1 MKWTSVSILSV
12 QSLEF
17 KSEFW
22 NLDPEVFDLPQK
34 THSFRRILLETQLLG
49 SGLVLA

>member
-22 NLDPEVFDLPQK
+22 NLDTEVFDLPQK
-34 THSFRRILLETQLLG
+34 THSLRKILLETQLLE